1 MVELAARLG
10 RQLDHGGLRI
20 ATAESCTG
28 GLIAALITE
37 TPGSSAWFDA
47 GFITYSN
54 AAKVDTL
61 GVSES
66 TLERFGA
73 VSEPVVRE
81 MALGAL
87 RASPRSQIAISV
99 SGVAGPG
106 GGSPAKPVG
115 TVCFACAIGGSSLAL
130 PSPDGTGR
138 PSIWAATVRFSGDRR
153 AVRFFAA
160 RAALALALEGLAR
173 RG

>member
-1 MVELAARLG
+1 MVEFAARLG
-10 RQLDHGGLRI
+10 RRLQNGGLRI

-28 GLIAALITE
+28 GLVAALITE
-37 TPGSSAWFDA
+37 TPGSSAWFEA
-47 GFITYSN
+47 GFVTYSN
-54 AAKVDTL
+54 AAKVRTL
-61 GVSES
+61 GVSET

-115 TVCFACAIGGSSLAL
+115 TVCFACAIGGSAPAS
-130 PSPDGTGR
+130 SPLDGKG
-138 PSIWAATVRFSGDRR
+138 PAAIWAATLRFPGDRR

-160 RAALALALEGLAR
+160 RAALVLALEGLAR